1 MGHVQAGPVSATG
14 SDPHLSGRQH
24 RGARTGRRPLNR
36 RRVGALGEQ
45 LAAGF
50 LDRQGGIILAR
61 NLRVGRGEID
71 LVARLGAELVA
82 VEVKTMVE
90 GGSTL
95 DAPSEWFT
103 PRKAAQ
109 VRHLASRLRPP
120 IRRVD
125 LIAVVLR
132 SGGADIRWIPRVA

>member
-1 MGHVQAGPVSATG
+1 
-14 SDPHLSGRQH
+14 
-24 RGARTGRRPLNR
+24 
-36 RRVGALGEQ
+36 
-45 LAAGF
+45 
-50 LDRQGGIILAR
+50 
-61 NLRVGRGEID
+61 
-71 LVARLGAELVA
+71 
-82 VEVKTMVE
+82 MVE